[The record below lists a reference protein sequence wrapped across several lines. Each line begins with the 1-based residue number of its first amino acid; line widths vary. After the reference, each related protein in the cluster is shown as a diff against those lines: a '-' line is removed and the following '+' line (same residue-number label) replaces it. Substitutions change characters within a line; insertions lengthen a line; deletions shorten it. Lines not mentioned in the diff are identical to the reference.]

1 MLKISDLRCFILLA
15 SFFVC
20 VYPLTAQRDAA
31 SLEGR
36 VVDSSGAVIANASV
50 VAVNTDT
57 NFSYRVQSDTTGTWS
72 ISPVRIGTYKI
83 TISAGGFQQVIVGPV
98 TLDVQQRQRADV
110 TLLPGQVSQSVQIS
124 ASAPQLQTDSSETG
138 QVIDS
143 RAMVGFPL
151 NGRNP
156 VQLAQLTVGVTTS
169 EPGARDSGG
178 FGFSASGARSLD
190 NNFLLDGVDNNSNL
204 PDLLNEANYV
214 VMPPPDALQEFK
226 VETGNY
232 DAEFGRATG
241 AIVNAT
247 TKGGSNEFHGSL
259 YEFVRNQSFDAM
271 NYFDATRQ
279 PYHQNQFG
287 ATLGGKIIRD
297 KLLFFVD
304 YQGTRISQAQTTTSV
319 VPTST
324 QRSGDFSDLLD
335 LTSPT
340 GVLDCNGAQT
350 YQGEIFDTRQTQP
363 RNNSFCGVPFGY
375 ANGVPS
381 NVIPASEIDS
391 LGSKLINLFPS
402 PNATGV
408 GYNYL
413 SDPITTQ
420 TANQGDARIDQVI
433 TKRDSA
439 FYRFSMSNSP
449 ENIGSPFPG
458 YADGGGF
465 FDGIQQITA
474 YAGAAS
480 EVHVFSAH
488 KVNEFRVGFNWIKTS
503 RFQAYFN
510 QNVSS
515 IIGFPGVPYT
525 TGSDN
530 GGLPQLTFSDASTI
544 GSPTFL
550 PAIERQTTI
559 QISDTFTLTSGHHTW
574 KLGGE
579 VRPEHFS
586 IYEPADP
593 RGSMSFTHVYTDNAG
608 DPGSGGNS
616 LAALLTGQPSGG
628 NINNLNNID
637 YYRHTYALFAQDDWR
652 ILPQLTL
659 NLGMRYEF
667 FSPVYS
673 KNNAQANFN
682 PITGQ
687 LDIPKDSNVTLTP
700 TLAGTFGTLHVN
712 HNASNALI
720 GSDYKDFGP
729 RVGLAYNAT
738 KRYAVQSAFGVFFN
752 GDEAGPYSNPSPG
765 FNPPY
770 FISQTFS
777 APCGLP
783 SYSEAENCAVP
794 GISTLS
800 QGFPANSLTDP
811 NTPTLFAL
819 DPSLRMPYVMQW
831 HLTNQFQLTDK
842 MMLEVAYV
850 GSKSDRSYIYLNAN
864 QAQPTADP
872 SAPTAP
878 RRPFP
883 YVDAS
888 IGYLKSAGSSNYN
901 GLQTSFQ
908 QRLNNGLQFI
918 VNYTYSKSLGNA
930 SSADLGSQNNDG
942 FRNSIYPNREYGPL
956 DFDVRNRFVASFLYD
971 LPFGAGRRFATHV
984 SLIDHVIGNW
994 NWSSIVTLSSG
1005 TWFTVTD
1012 GNANFANSDGQQRP
1026 DFVPGIKAN
1035 SKPCVPGTF
1044 FNTCAF
1050 ANPALGSTGDVSI
1063 NSLEGPTVKNVD
1075 FALLKTVHFGESRRI
1090 ELRAEAFNAFNHPNF
1105 QFAAPGPQNSINSTI
1120 MGTPSFGY
1128 LTGALAPRL
1137 LQLAAKVYF

>member
-1 MLKISDLRCFILLA
+1 MSIALAKRRIAFLALLA
-15 SFFVC
+15 ASVC
-20 VYPLTAQRDAA
+20 PLSAQRDAA
-31 SLEGR
+31 SLEGL
-36 VVDSSGAVIANASV
+36 VVDTSGAVVPNAQIL
-50 VAVNTDT
+50 AVNSAT
-57 NFSYRVQSDTTGTWS
+57 NLTYRARSDQSGAWA
-72 ISPVRIGTYKI
+72 ISPVRIGTYTL
-83 TISAGGFQQVIVGPV
+83 TISAQGFKQAVVGPI

-110 TLLPGQVSQSVQIS
+110 TLQVGQVSEKVEVKG
-124 ASAPQLQTDSSETG
+124 AAPLLETDSSETG

-143 RAMVGFPL
+143 ASMVGFPL

-156 VQLAQLTVGVTTS
+156 VQLAQLSVGVTTS

-178 FGFSASGARSLD
+178 FGFSASGSRSLD

-232 DAEFGRATG
+232 DAEFGRSTG

-247 TKGGSNEFHGSL
+247 TKGGTNNFHGTV
-259 YEFVRNQSFDAM
+259 YEFLRNQNMDAM
-271 NYFDATRQ
+271 NYFDTARQ

-287 ATLGGKIIRD
+287 ASLGGRIIRD

-304 YQGTRISQAQTTTSV
+304 YEGLRISQAQTITSV
-319 VPTST
+319 VPTAA
-324 QRSGDFSDLLD
+324 QRTGDFSSLLD

-340 GVLDCNGAQT
+340 GVADCNGVQT
-350 YQGEIFDTRQTQP
+350 YQGEIFDTTQTQATAGG
-363 RNNSFCGVPFGY
+363 FCGVPFGY
-375 ANGVPS
+375 ANGAPS
-381 NVIPASEIDS
+381 NIIPASKIDS

-402 PNATGV
+402 PNAAGV

-413 SDPITTQ
+413 SDPVTTQ
-420 TANQGDARIDQVI
+420 TADQGDVRIDQVWSQH
-433 TKRDSA
+433 DNA
-439 FYRFSMSNSP
+439 FYRFSTSNTP

-474 YAGAAS
+474 YSGAAN

-488 KVNEFRVGFNWIKTS
+488 NVNEFRVGANWIKTS
-503 RFQAYFN
+503 RYQANYN
-510 QNVSS
+510 QNISATV
-515 IIGFPGVPYT
+515 GFSGVPYVAGT
-525 TGSDN
+525 NN
-530 GGLPQLTFSDASTI
+530 GGLPQLVFSDASNL

-550 PAIERQTTI
+550 PAIERQTTF
-559 QISDTFTLTSGHHTW
+559 QVSDTFTLIAGHHAW

-593 RGSMSFTHVYTDNAG
+593 RGTMSFTHVYTDNAG
-608 DPGSGGNS
+608 DPGTGGYS
-616 LAALLTGQPSGG
+616 LATLLTGQPDGG

-637 YYRHTYALFAQDDWR
+637 YYRHTWALFAQDDWR
-652 ILPQLTL
+652 VLPQLTL
-659 NLGMRYEF
+659 NLGLRYEF

-682 PITGQ
+682 PVTGN
-687 LDIPKDSNVTLTP
+687 LDIPRDSNVSLTP
-700 TLAGTFGTLHVN
+700 TLAATLPVN

-720 GSDYKDFGP
+720 SSDYKDFGP
-729 RVGLAYNAT
+729 RAGLAWNAA
-738 KRYAVQSAFGVFFN
+738 KHLAVQSAFGVFFN

-770 FISQTFS
+770 FISQTFA

-783 SYSEAENCAVP
+783 SYSPAAEDCSVP
-794 GISTLS
+794 GISVLS

-819 DPSLRMPYVMQW
+819 QLNLRMPYVLQW
-831 HLTNQFQLTDK
+831 HLDTQYQLADK
-842 MMLEVAYV
+842 TVLEVAYV
-850 GSKSDRSYIYLNAN
+850 GSKSDRSYIYLNGN

-883 YVDAS
+883 YVDAA

-908 QRLNNGLQFI
+908 QRLNRGLEFI

-942 FRNSIYPNREYGPL
+942 FRNSRYPNQEYGPL
-956 DFDVRNRFVASFLYD
+956 DFDVRNHFVASYLYD
-971 LPFGAGRRFATHV
+971 LPFGTGHRLATHNAV
-984 SLIDHVIGNW
+984 VDHIIGDW
-994 NWSSIVTLSSG
+994 NWSGIVTLSSG

-1026 DFVPGIKAN
+1026 DFVPGIKAT

-1050 ANPALGSTGDVSI
+1050 QNPALGSTGDVSM
-1063 NSLEGPTVKNVD
+1063 NSLEGPNEKNVD
-1075 FALLKTVHFGESRRI
+1075 FALLKKIPLGEARHI
-1090 ELRAEAFNAFNHPNF
+1090 ELRAEAFNTFNHPNF

-1120 MGTPSFGY
+1120 MGTPTFGY
-1128 LTGALAPRL
+1128 LTGALPPRL
-1137 LQLAAKVYF
+1137 LQLAVKIYY